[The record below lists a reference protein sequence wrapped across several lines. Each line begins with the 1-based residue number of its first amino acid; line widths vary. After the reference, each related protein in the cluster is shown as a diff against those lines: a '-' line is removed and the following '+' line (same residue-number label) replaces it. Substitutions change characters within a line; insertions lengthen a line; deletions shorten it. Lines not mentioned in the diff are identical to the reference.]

1 MPEERR
7 TMTDVLREAAE
18 ADGRSIFAL
27 ARDAGIPYPVMYR
40 FLKGDKTGHK
50 WGLTLTT
57 ADKLAEAVGL
67 ELRPKRR
74 RGNR

>member
-1 MPEERR
+1 
-7 TMTDVLREAAE
+7 MTDILRQAAM

-57 ADKLAEAVGL
+57 ADKLAEALGL
-67 ELRPKRR
+67 GLRPKKKR
-74 RGNR
+74 

>member
-1 MPEERR
+1 
-7 TMTDVLREAAE
+7 MTEILREAAE

-40 FLKGDKTGHK
+40 FLKGDAKGHK

-57 ADKLAEAVGL
+57 ADKLAEALGL
-67 ELRPKRR
+67 EIRPKKRR
-74 RGNR
+74 

>member
-1 MPEERR
+1 
-7 TMTDVLREAAE
+7 MTDVLREAAE

-27 ARDAGIPYPVMYR
+27 AREASIPYPVMYR
-40 FLKGDKTGHK
+40 FLKGDAKGHK

-67 ELRPKRR
+67 ELRPKKKR
-74 RGNR
+74 

>member
-1 MPEERR
+1 
-7 TMTDVLREAAE
+7 MTDVLRKAAM

-40 FLKGDKTGHK
+40 FLKGDKHGHK

-57 ADKLAEAVGL
+57 ADKLANELGL
-67 ELRPKRR
+67 ELRPKKRR
-74 RGNR
+74 